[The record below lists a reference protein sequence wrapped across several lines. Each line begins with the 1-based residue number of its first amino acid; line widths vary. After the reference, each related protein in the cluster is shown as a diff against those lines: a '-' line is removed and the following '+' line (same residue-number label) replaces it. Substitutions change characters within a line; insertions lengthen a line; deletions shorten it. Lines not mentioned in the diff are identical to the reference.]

1 MNLTWIKSVL
11 SEANSTPSSVRVA
24 LICVVACIVG
34 VVIYCVVRHI
44 LTQKSFDLGPNLT
57 NLLSV
62 TIGSL
67 SAAKLGSKFG
77 EAKENASAEE
87 NKLP

>member
-1 MNLTWIKSVL
+1 ML
-11 SEANSTPSSVRVA
+11 SEAGGTPSSVRVA
-24 LICVVACIVG
+24 LLCMVAVIIG
-34 VVIYCVVRHI
+34 VVVYCVVRHI
-44 LTQKSFDLGPNLT
+44 FTHEPFDLGPNLT

-77 EAKENASAEE
+77 ERNDTNS
-87 NKLP
+87 

>member
-1 MNLTWIKSVL
+1 MREWILKML
-11 SEANSTPSSVRVA
+11 SEAGGTPSSIRVA
-24 LICVVACIVG
+24 LLCIVGAIVG
-34 VVIYCVVRHI
+34 VVVYCVTRHI
-44 LTQKSFDLGPNLT
+44 LTHEPFDLGPNLT

-77 EAKENASAEE
+77 EKADAN
-87 NKLP
+87 NGGGMQ

>member
-1 MNLTWIKSVL
+1 MTQWITKML
-11 SEANSTPSSVRVA
+11 SESGGTPSSMRVA
-24 LICVVACIVG
+24 LLCIVAVIVG

-44 LTQKSFDLGPNLT
+44 LTHEPFDLGPNLT

-62 TIGSL
+62 AIGSL

-77 EAKENASAEE
+77 EHSQT
-87 NKLP
+87 

>member
-1 MNLTWIKSVL
+1 MIEWIKKVL
-11 SEANSTPSSVRVA
+11 SEANATPSSVRVA
-24 LICVVACIVG
+24 LLCIVAVIVG

-44 LTQKSFDLGPNLT
+44 LTHEPFDLGPNLT

-77 EAKENASAEE
+77 EQPPQSS
-87 NKLP
+87 

>member
-1 MNLTWIKSVL
+1 MRDWISKML
-11 SEANSTPSSVRVA
+11 SEAGGTPSSIRVA
-24 LICVVACIVG
+24 LLCMVAMIIGVVVYCIV
-34 VVIYCVVRHI
+34 RHV
-44 LTQKSFDLGPNLT
+44 LSHEPFDLGPNLT

-77 EAKENASAEE
+77 EKGDTN
-87 NKLP
+87 NL

>member
-1 MNLTWIKSVL
+1 MKEWISKML
-11 SEANSTPSSVRVA
+11 SEAGGDPSSIRVA
-24 LICVVACIVG
+24 LLCIVAVIVG
-34 VVIYCVVRHI
+34 VVIYVVVRHF
-44 LTQKSFDLGPNLT
+44 LSHEPFDLGPNLT

-77 EAKENASAEE
+77 EKGDSQ
-87 NKLP
+87 

>member
-1 MNLTWIKSVL
+1 MKQWIAKML
-11 SEANSTPSSVRVA
+11 SEAGGTPSSLRVA
-24 LICVVACIVG
+24 LLLIVAVIAG
-34 VVIYCVVRHI
+34 VVVYVVIKHWI
-44 LTQKSFDLGPNLT
+44 TGSPFDLGPNLT

-77 EAKENASAEE
+77 EKDDTPNQ
-87 NKLP
+87 

>member
-1 MNLTWIKSVL
+1 MREWMAKVL
-11 SEANSTPSSVRVA
+11 AETGGTPSSIRVA
-24 LICVVACIVG
+24 LLVMVAVIAG
-34 VVIYCVVRHI
+34 VVVYCVVRHV
-44 LTQKSFDLGPNLT
+44 LSHEPFDLGPNLT

-77 EAKENASAEE
+77 EKADGPQE
-87 NKLP
+87 

>member
-1 MNLTWIKSVL
+1 MREWITKML
-11 SEANSTPSSVRVA
+11 SEAGGTPSSMRVA
-24 LICVVACIVG
+24 LLCIVAVIAG
-34 VVIYCVVRHI
+34 VVVYCVARHI
-44 LTQKSFDLGPNLT
+44 LTHEPFDLGPNLT

-77 EAKENASAEE
+77 EKGDGSNGGGM
-87 NKLP
+87 P

>member
-1 MNLTWIKSVL
+1 MKEWLAKML
-11 SEANSTPSSVRVA
+11 SEAGGTPSSVRVA
-24 LICVVACIVG
+24 LLCIVAVIAG
-34 VVIYCVVRHI
+34 VVVYVVVHHLI
-44 LTQKSFDLGPNLT
+44 SGSPFDLGPNLT

-77 EAKENASAEE
+77 EKGDSE
-87 NKLP
+87 P

>member
-1 MNLTWIKSVL
+1 MDLTWIKNVL
-11 SEANSTPSSVRVA
+11 SESGGTPSSIRVA
-24 LICVVACIVG
+24 LLCVVACIAG
-34 VVIYCVVRHI
+34 VVIYCVARHI
-44 LTQKSFDLGPNLT
+44 LTHEPFDLGPNLT

-77 EAKENASAEE
+77 EGND
-87 NKLP
+87 KLP

>member
-1 MNLTWIKSVL
+1 MLEWITRML
-11 SEANSTPSSVRVA
+11 SEANSTPSSMRVA
-24 LICVVACIVG
+24 LLCIVAVIVG
-34 VVIYCVVRHI
+34 VVIYCILRHI
-44 LTQKSFDLGPNLT
+44 LSHEPFDLGPNLT

-77 EAKENASAEE
+77 EKGDGGGGQ
-87 NKLP
+87 P

>member
-1 MNLTWIKSVL
+1 ML
-11 SEANSTPSSVRVA
+11 SEAGGTPSSIRVA
-24 LICVVACIVG
+24 LLCMVAMIIGVVVYCIV
-34 VVIYCVVRHI
+34 RHV
-44 LTQKSFDLGPNLT
+44 LSHEPFDLGPNLT

-77 EAKENASAEE
+77 EKGDTN
-87 NKLP
+87 NL

>member
-1 MNLTWIKSVL
+1 MTVMN
-11 SEANSTPSSVRVA
+11 ANWLKRIFEETNGTPSSMRVA
-24 LICVVACIVG
+24 LLCIVAVIVG
-34 VVIYCVVRHI
+34 VVCYCVTRHI
-44 LTQKSFDLGPNLT
+44 LSREPFDLGPNLT

-77 EAKENASAEE
+77 ERNDGGQNS
-87 NKLP
+87 

>member
-1 MNLTWIKSVL
+1 VVYCIVRHVL
-11 SEANSTPSSVRVA
+11 SHEP
-24 LICVVACIVG
+24 
-34 VVIYCVVRHI
+34 
-44 LTQKSFDLGPNLT
+44 FDLGPNLT

-77 EAKENASAEE
+77 EKGDAN
-87 NKLP
+87 NL

>member
-1 MNLTWIKSVL
+1 MKEWIFKML
-11 SEANSTPSSVRVA
+11 SESGSGFPSSIRVA
-24 LICVVACIVG
+24 LLAMVAVIVG
-34 VVIYCVVRHI
+34 VVVYCVVRHI
-44 LTQKSFDLGPNLT
+44 LTHEPFDLGPNLT

-77 EAKENASAEE
+77 EAQPPSN
-87 NKLP
+87 P